1 MIELT
6 IVIPVFNGWPYIED
20 CVNSI
25 LDQTYQDFK
34 LLIINDGSTDY
45 TTQYLTSL
53 KDSRIEV
60 IHKKN
65 TGVIDSMNIG
75 FQEVKSKYLAR
86 VDADDIVHPQ
96 KFEKQISFIEKNPEC
111 ILVGTDAVHMSED
124 KKKTGWRVKMPSSHE
139 AIENALFSRKSAIIQ
154 PTMVCRSSCIH
165 EIGGYRMEAWPED
178 YDLYFRLLGQGR
190 FANINECLYYIR
202 LHPNS
207 ITQKG
212 LIGLQKGYDNLVK
225 RYSRK
230 ETKEDRDSMFHVI
243 YKFADFYS
251 VYYYRKALTLILNG
265 KSLIGYLFLF
275 LSIIL
280 SPARALNYLKRKIG
294 S

>member
-111 ILVGTDAVHMSED
+111 ILVGTDAIHMSED
-124 KKKTGWRVKMPSSHE
+124 RKRTGWRVKMPANHAE
-139 AIENALFSRKSAIIQ
+139 IEKALFARKSAIIQ
-154 PTMVCRSSCIH
+154 PTIVCLSSFIH
-165 EIGGYRMEAWPED
+165 EIGGYRLDAWPED
-178 YDLYFRLLGQGR
+178 YDLYFRLLDKGKL
-190 FANINECLYYIR
+190 ANINEALYCIR
-202 LHPNS
+202 LHKDS

-212 LIGLQKGYDNLVK
+212 LITLQKGYDQLVS
-225 RYSRK
+225 RYATLANRK
-230 ETKEDRDSMFHVI
+230 VQKPPIFGPI
-243 YKFADFYS
+243 LKQADIYS
-251 VYYYRKALTLILNG
+251 VYFYRKALTQILNG
-265 KSLIGYLFLF
+265 NQGQGYLYLLTSILF
-275 LSIIL
+275 G
-280 SPARALNYLKRKIG
+280 PQRFVNYLKRKI
-294 S
+294 